1 MLKYMAAVLGV
12 AIAATQA
19 WGVVLH
25 VDATPSDKPA
35 DAVVGRW
42 GSATTCVAVGP
53 EWVVAATH
61 QGGGAGTPV
70 TLGGATYVVTEVHD
84 SGYDFRL
91 ARVARPDGSRAA
103 LADYVALSHDPV
115 SLVGR
120 KVVVAGYGRSRG
132 APLVGSD
139 GTVYGY
145 LWGTAGV
152 LRWGTNTVDAV
163 YGNFLSA
170 DFDPPPVKPLS
181 TTTTTTTDSI
191 GSTTRIVGTPRTLKT
206 LEAESDGEAVLASG
220 DSGGGWFARHPETG
234 RWEMVG
240 LSVSVSRDGA
250 SWFNPPD
257 CMYAVRSSLC
267 AAWAEAIMAA
277 ATPLTVTAATDV
289 GWIYEN
295 APLTTLNRHDAV
307 LVLSVTDDPCG
318 NDAYDVTVEQTGG
331 SGLVVVEPT
340 EDPMV
345 WVVRSGPVASAA
357 AGDVVLTIG
366 VRGLDAGG
374 QGQTACPLTVRRLGD
389 VDNNGGVEPTDLS
402 ALINCLNGC
411 RPEGCDPRAFDLDGN
426 GGAEPTDAVILIN
439 VLNGIMPT

>member
-1 MLKYMAAVLGV
+1 LKYV
-12 AIAATQA
+12 ATVVCVAMAATQA
-19 WGVVLH
+19 WGVVVH
-25 VDATPSDKPA
+25 VDVTPSDKPD

-42 GSATTCVAVGP
+42 GTATTCVAVGP

-61 QGGGAGTPV
+61 QGGGVGTTV
-70 TLGGATYVVTEVHD
+70 TLGGTAYVVTEVYD

-103 LADYVALSHDPV
+103 LAHYVALSHDPV

-132 APLVGSD
+132 APLVGND
-139 GTVYGY
+139 GAVYGY
-145 LWGTAGV
+145 LWGTAGI

-163 YGNFLSA
+163 YGNFLVA
-170 DFDPPPVKPLS
+170 DFDPPPAKPLS
-181 TTTTTTTDSI
+181 TTAPLPDSLV
-191 GSTTRIVGTPRTLKT
+191 STGRIVGTPRTLKT
-206 LEAESDGEAVLASG
+206 LEVESDGEAALASG

-257 CMYAVRSSLC
+257 CMYAIRSSLC

-289 GWIYEN
+289 GWVYEN

-307 LVLSVTDDPCG
+307 LVVSVTGDPF
-318 NDAYDVTVEQTGG
+318 NTAYAVTVEQTGG
-331 SGLVVVEPT
+331 SGRVVVEPT

-345 WVVRSGPVASAA
+345 WIVRGGTAESAA
-357 AGDVVLTIG
+357 AGNVVLTIA
-366 VRGLDAGG
+366 VCGLDAGG
-374 QGQTACPLTVRRLGD
+374 QGQTTCSLTVRRLGD
-389 VDNNGGVEPTDLS
+389 VDNNGGIEPTDLS
-402 ALINCLNGC
+402 ILVNYLNGQQ
-411 RPEGCDPRAFDLDGN
+411 PPGYDPRAFDLDGN
-426 GGAEPTDAVILIN
+426 GGAEPTDEAILIDR
-439 VLNGIMPT
+439 LNGITPL